1 MPKQYSCELCKKTF
15 NQKCD
20 YDKHINK
27 KAPCIT
33 LKEMQDINQIKE
45 VKMDNKSVLINIFKN
60 CLDILR
66 DNEGLTGDK
75 ALRNLSYFLIL
86 KLIEPHLGKEI
97 DIDNYGYDFSHIEDD
112 NIEIHKTKLLQIV
125 RFSNLANEKEDNI
138 SANMKYLWED
148 ILSKHPSTKN
158 IFLKDKGFDI
168 QRQTTYKNLI
178 IKINTLP
185 ETEYDILG
193 DAYEEVIQSIMT
205 GKVLGQFF
213 TPPSVKHMM
222 VKLINPQIYPD
233 GKIDSCC
240 DPTMGTGGFLIT
252 YLKNILEQAAVKNIK
267 LDWDF
272 IKTEGLYGKELEP
285 DTYQLAVSN
294 MFITSGQMFDKLERG
309 DSIRVP
315 ISRKFDNILANPPF
329 GIKGL
334 KYDDYNSL
342 LKDKYTPIKTDNA
355 VSLFIQ
361 AIIYMLKING
371 KCAVVLP
378 DGQDLFSKS
387 NKTLVTIRE
396 YLMKTCDLKE
406 IIYLPS
412 GIFTY
417 TSIKTC
423 VFYFIKK
430 REGDD
435 VLETKINVSKTQKE
449 TGRDYKFSKTHQTT
463 TVKFYDYNP
472 YEDVKNL
479 LVEVPIEKIA
489 SNSYSLNYAEYM
501 KDEMD
506 EEQYEE
512 GVVVKTLGEVCEFQN
527 GYSFKSTDYEKQNE
541 TNIGILQIK
550 SIQNGFIDENKITE
564 YIPVNNKYKLFEIQ
578 KGDILIGL
586 TGSFKI
592 GLYNLDNKSYLNQR
606 VGKITAKTCIIQKY
620 IYYWYL
626 CCDIEGEIL
635 KIAKGTAQANISTND
650 ISNIK
655 IPIPSLER
663 QQEIVKYL
671 DFIYEKTNKTSNEK
685 IAELKMLNE
694 FCLNNQKIFGE
705 NVVKTLGE
713 LFKLNGN
720 GKTNS
725 KDITNTGEYP
735 FYKASCN
742 NPSGTHVTYDFDGKE
757 YLLIIKSGGSSSKP
771 ISKNYGIGKV
781 FVVNGKC
788 SANIAVFQL
797 LPKTNDNFK
806 YLFYYLK
813 SIQNKIQGLAKYS
826 TNNGNIDMNELMEI
840 QIPVPSLKRQ
850 KEIVEYCEANDALIK
865 QLEKDIENN
874 KKQGEE
880 FLREILQSHLEEI
893 ETTASVKCETSYEE
907 NTESDQEPK
916 EEELKEYETTEEEPQ
931 LKTAGVEEH
940 TTLTKE
946 KVEERQVM
954 VAAEIDDLNTRLKKT
969 NKKTEQ
975 LKEELK
981 QKKRYSALLM
991 KWKKGLN

>member
-45 VKMDNKSVLINIFKN
+45 VKMDNKSALINIFKN

-75 ALRNLSYFLIL
+75 ALRNMSYFLIL

-97 DIDNYGYDFSHIEDD
+97 DIDNYEYDFSHLEDD
-112 NIEIHKTKLLQIV
+112 IIEMHKTKLLQIV

-168 QRQTTYKNLI
+168 QRQSTYKNLI
-178 IKINTLP
+178 NKINTLP

-252 YLKNILEQAAVKNIK
+252 YLKNILEQASVKNIK

-294 MFITSGQMFDKLERG
+294 MFITSGQMFDKLDRG

-387 NKTLVTIRE
+387 NKTLVAIRE

-435 VLETKINVSKTQKE
+435 VLETKINISKTQKE

-472 YEDVKNL
+472 YNDVKNL

-501 KDEMD
+501 KDETE
-506 EEQYEE
+506 EEQYED
-512 GVVVKTLGEVCEFQN
+512 GV
-527 GYSFKSTDYEKQNE
+527 
-541 TNIGILQIK
+541 
-550 SIQNGFIDENKITE
+550 
-564 YIPVNNKYKLFEIQ
+564 
-578 KGDILIGL
+578 
-586 TGSFKI
+586 
-592 GLYNLDNKSYLNQR
+592 
-606 VGKITAKTCIIQKY
+606 
-620 IYYWYL
+620 
-626 CCDIEGEIL
+626 
-635 KIAKGTAQANISTND
+635 
-650 ISNIK
+650 
-655 IPIPSLER
+655 
-663 QQEIVKYL
+663 
-671 DFIYEKTNKTSNEK
+671 
-685 IAELKMLNE
+685 
-694 FCLNNQKIFGE
+694 
-705 NVVKTLGE
+705 VVKTLGE

-742 NPSGTHVTYDFDGKE
+742 NPSGTHNTFDFDGKE
-757 YLLIIKSGGSSSKP
+757 YLLVIKSGGSSSKP
-771 ISKNYGIGKV
+771 ISENYGIGKV
-781 FVVNGKC
+781 FEVNGKC
-788 SANIAVFQL
+788 AANIAVFQL

-806 YLFYYLK
+806 YLSYYLK
-813 SIQNKIQGLAKYS
+813 SIQNKIQGLAKYC
-826 TNNGNIDMNELMEI
+826 TNNGNIDMKELMEI
-840 QIPVPSLKRQ
+840 KIPIPLLDKQQEIVKYLDFIYEKANKTSNEKIAELKQLNEFCLNNQKIFGENAVKTLGEVCEKLNKRGKHSTKDHIENGKFALFSSSINEVYKLNTFDYSELCCIINSTNASGNAIVNLGLKFSVTSDTFVFKSTNDITTKYIQLYLTNNMKLVKDQFHGANHKHPTWNGLSTIKIPIPSLERQ
-850 KEIVEYCEANDALIK
+850 QDIVEYCEFNDTLIK
-865 QLEKDIENN
+865 QLEKEIENN
-874 KKQGEE
+874 KKQAQQFITGIVKPHVQLEQDDTSSVNTDHIDE
-880 FLREILQSHLEEI
+880 VQNEI
-893 ETTASVKCETSYEE
+893 V
-907 NTESDQEPK
+907 P
-916 EEELKEYETTEEEPQ
+916 
-931 LKTAGVEEH
+931 VEE
-940 TTLTKE
+940 
-946 KVEERQVM
+946 
-954 VAAEIDDLNTRLKKT
+954 
-969 NKKTEQ
+969 
-975 LKEELK
+975 
-981 QKKRYSALLM
+981 
-991 KWKKGLN
+991 

>member
-112 NIEIHKTKLLQIV
+112 NIEMHKTKLLQIV

-272 IKTEGLYGKELEP
+272 IKDEGLYGKELEP

-294 MFITSGQMFDKLERG
+294 MFITSGQMFDKLDRG

-387 NKTLVTIRE
+387 NKTLVAIRE

-423 VFYFIKK
+423 VFYFVKK
-430 REGDD
+430 REGSD
-435 VLETKINVSKTQKE
+435 VLDTKINVSKTQKE

-463 TVKFYDYNP
+463 NVKFYDYNP
-472 YEDVKNL
+472 YNDVKNL

-501 KDEMD
+501 KDETE

-512 GVVVKTLGEVCEFQN
+512 GVVVKTLGEVCNFQN
-527 GYSFKSTDYEKQNE
+527 GYSFKSNDYEKQNE

-578 KGDILIGL
+578 KGNILIALSGAT
-586 TGSFKI
+586 TGKI
-592 GLYNLDNKSYLNQR
+592 GIYNLQQKSYLNQR
-606 VGKITAKTCIIQKY
+606 VGKINAKTGICQKY
-620 IYYWYL
+620 IYYWYV
-626 CCDIEGEIL
+626 CCNIDEKVL
-635 KIAKGTAQANISTND
+635 DLAQGTAQPNISTND
-650 ISNIK
+650 IANIK

-671 DFIYEKTNKTSNEK
+671 DFIYEKANKTSNEK
-685 IAELKMLNE
+685 IAELKQLNE

-705 NVVKTLGE
+705 NTNKKLSELCEFIKT
-713 LFKLNGN
+713 
-720 GKTNS
+720 GKNKPTDNKTGTLYPYYGTGS
-725 KDITNTGEYP
+725 ITGYT
-735 FYKASCN
+735 
-742 NPSGTHVTYDFDGKE
+742 DE
-757 YLLIIKSGGSSSKP
+757 YLYDGYYILTARNGTIGNCFLTEGKFFPSDHIFVIDIKDKCLMKYVYYILSNNEKLDKLKTGVGIPNITKGTLENLI
-771 ISKNYGIGKV
+771 
-781 FVVNGKC
+781 
-788 SANIAVFQL
+788 
-797 LPKTNDNFK
+797 
-806 YLFYYLK
+806 
-813 SIQNKIQGLAKYS
+813 
-826 TNNGNIDMNELMEI
+826 
-840 QIPVPSLKRQ
+840 IPVPSLERQ
-850 KEIVEYCEANDALIK
+850 QEIVEYCEYNDNLIK
-865 QLEKDIENN
+865 LLEKEIENN
-874 KKQGEE
+874 KKQAQQFITGIVKAQVQTEDQDYKSSVFTE
-880 FLREILQSHLEEI
+880 PIDEVQNEI
-893 ETTASVKCETSYEE
+893 V
-907 NTESDQEPK
+907 P
-916 EEELKEYETTEEEPQ
+916 
-931 LKTAGVEEH
+931 VEEDN
-940 TTLTKE
+940 
-946 KVEERQVM
+946 
-954 VAAEIDDLNTRLKKT
+954 EI
-969 NKKTEQ
+969 
-975 LKEELK
+975 
-981 QKKRYSALLM
+981 
-991 KWKKGLN
+991 